1 MINKCLIGLK
11 LAYLYYTKKP
21 IKLVKYMLTLLTIL
35 TQEII
40 IIVEELAE
48 AN

>member
-1 MINKCLIGLK
+1 
-11 LAYLYYTKKP
+11 
-21 IKLVKYMLTLLTIL
+21 MLTLLTIL

-40 IIVEELAE
+40 IIVEELAK